1 MTGSSGDLVIQFQ
14 LIIPMV
20 SPFVNNRT
28 WTYPHFQSI
37 YLYKVFVLSIW

>member
-14 LIIPMV
+14 LIIPMDA
-20 SPFVNNRT
+20 PFVNNRT
-28 WTYPHFQSI
+28 WTYPHFKSI